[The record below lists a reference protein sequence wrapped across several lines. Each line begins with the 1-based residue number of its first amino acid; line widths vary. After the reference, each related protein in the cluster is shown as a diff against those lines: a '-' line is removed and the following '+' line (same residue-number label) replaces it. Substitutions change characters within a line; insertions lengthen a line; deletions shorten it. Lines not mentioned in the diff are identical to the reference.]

1 MGFYTLNILPNG
13 LRIDATSLPPLVSL
27 VASPVTLV
35 LIHFC
40 FLQPVLT
47 SAKSDNEALYERGH
61 RRASLPEIHQV
72 SRLKL
77 VPASP
82 DKFASRRQIEVRST
96 LRSNLNL
103 A

>member
-1 MGFYTLNILPNG
+1 MGFYTINILPNG
-13 LRIDATSLPPLVSL
+13 LRVYATRLPPLVSLVSL

-40 FLQPVLT
+40 FQQPVLT

-72 SRLKL
+72 SR
-77 VPASP
+77 
-82 DKFASRRQIEVRST
+82 
-96 LRSNLNL
+96 
-103 A
+103 